1 MTLFTDKNFEDFWKL
16 YDKKIGKVNTQK
28 EWKKLKPLEIE
39 RVFQHV
45 PFYLKT
51 REKQYRKDPERYL
64 KHKVFMDEIETE
76 VKKMDA
82 MKIHEKT
89 KQVEKEE
96 PLWNPS
102 EDEDWKKG
110 MKQLAKKWSMNELRN
125 IEQEIK

>member
-39 RVFQHV
+39 RVFEHV

-64 KHKVFMDEIETE
+64 KHKVFMDEIETV
-76 VKKMDA
+76 VKRMDA
-82 MKIHEKT
+82 IKIHENI
-89 KQVEKEE
+89 KQLEKEE
-96 PLWNPS
+96 PFWNPS
-102 EDEDWKKG
+102 EDQDWKKE
-110 MKQLAKKWSMNELRN
+110 MKQLVKKWSVKDLRN
-125 IEQEIK
+125 IQEVK